1 MKWNEWWWEKGNA
14 TMSSVDSVRVCDSS
28 VMECEGCV
36 RGVGVRGVREGSGER
51 STCGEWVRGVR
62 EGSG

>member
-1 MKWNEWWWEKGNA
+1 
-14 TMSSVDSVRVCDSS
+14 MSGGGKRVMRLRAVWIVCGAYDSS

>member
-1 MKWNEWWWEKGNA
+1 MLVA
-14 TMSSVDSVRVCDSS
+14 RVLEQCGQ
-28 VMECEGCV
+28 CEGCV

>member
-1 MKWNEWWWEKGNA
+1 
-14 TMSSVDSVRVCDSS
+14 VRVCDSS
-28 VMECEGCV
+28 VKECEGCV

>member
-1 MKWNEWWWEKGNA
+1 MKWNEWWWENGNA

-36 RGVGVRGVREGSGER
+36 RGVGVRGVREGSA
-51 STCGEWVRGVR
+51 
-62 EGSG
+62 